1 MKAYQNKIAFW
12 GTINFSATILEALHQ
27 EYKNI
32 VVITPT
38 DKKAGRGQKI
48 QESPT
53 KQKAQELSLPILQP
67 ETIDDNFFN
76 QFKKYNFDLSII
88 VAYGAIIP
96 KTFIENPTY
105 KTINIHAS
113 LLPKYRGA
121 SPVQTAILNGEE
133 QTGVT
138 LMRVDEKMDHG
149 HIIDKQTLQIQKHET
164 TQSLLEKMTPIAISL
179 LQKNL
184 PLIFS
189 GTQSETPQ
197 DHSGATYT
205 KIIKKED
212 RKIDWNTPAIEIDRK
227 CRAFTNDSGIFTF
240 INNSRVKIIEC
251 EATNQM
257 PQKSQ
262 KPGTIILHQENNKKE
277 MGVITK
283 QGILI
288 IKKIHLEN
296 KKLISGEIFIATR
309 KHFIGQTFS

>member
-12 GTINFSATILEALHQ
+12 GTTNFSATILEALHQ

-48 QESPT
+48 QTSPT
-53 KQKAQELSLPILQP
+53 KKMAQKLSLPTLQP
-67 ETIDDNFFN
+67 EKIDDNFFSK
-76 QFKKYNFDLSII
+76 FKKYSFDLSII

-96 KTFIENPTY
+96 KNFIENPTY
-105 KTINIHAS
+105 ETINIHAS
-113 LLPKYRGA
+113 ILPRYRGA
-121 SPVQTAILNGEE
+121 TPVQTTILNGEQ

-149 HIIDKQTLQIQKHET
+149 PIIDKQTIQIQKHET
-164 TQSLLEKMTPIAISL
+164 TQSLFKKMTPIAISL

-184 PLIFS
+184 PLIFK

-212 RKIDWNTPAIEIDRK
+212 GRIDWNTPAISIERK
-227 CRAFTNDSGIFTF
+227 CRAFTNNSGIFSF
-240 INNSRVKIIEC
+240 INNRRIKIIEC
-251 EATNQM
+251 EAIDETIQEN
-257 PQKSQ
+257 Q
-262 KPGTIILHQENNKKE
+262 KPGTIILHQEDDKKE
-277 MGVITK
+277 MGVATK

-288 IKKIHLEN
+288 IKTIHPEN
-296 KKLISGEIFIATR
+296 KKPISGATFITTQ
-309 KHFIGQTFS
+309 KQFIEQTFS